1 MEARETVV
9 LAQTEKIRDLKDTV
23 CGTMQPAC
31 CCIAWH
37 CICLFYVYKTYSQK
51 KKRHCSAN
59 VSPTS
64 DLHVSIP
71 LHHQLQ
77 RGLGVLDLGLG
88 LCIQHI
94 SRVFSIDLQ
103 NNVTGLQGCLL
114 CLAALIDLLNKGMSS
129 SLVVAPGLKN
139 NTF

>member
-51 KKRHCSAN
+51 KNDIVAQMLVLLQICMSAYLSTTSCREVLEFLILVWASAFSISAVFSPLISKIMSPACRAACSAL
-59 VSPTS
+59 P
-64 DLHVSIP
+64 P
-71 LHHQLQ
+71 
-77 RGLGVLDLGLG
+77 
-88 LCIQHI
+88 
-94 SRVFSIDLQ
+94 
-103 NNVTGLQGCLL
+103 
-114 CLAALIDLLNKGMSS
+114 
-129 SLVVAPGLKN
+129 SL
-139 NTF
+139 TC